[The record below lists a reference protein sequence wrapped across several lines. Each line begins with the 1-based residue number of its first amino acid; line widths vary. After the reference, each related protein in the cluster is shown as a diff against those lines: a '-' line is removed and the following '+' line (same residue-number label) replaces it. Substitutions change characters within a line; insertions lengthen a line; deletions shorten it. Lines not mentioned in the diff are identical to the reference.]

1 PNAHENT
8 LGGNPVVCAAALA
21 VLDVLKSEKLA
32 DNAAKVGGYLLKR
45 FREMAEEYELIGDVR
60 GKGLMIGV
68 EFVKSRDTKEP
79 AKKERDE
86 ILDESFKRGLV
97 LLGAG
102 ASSLRL
108 APPLILT
115 QEQADVGL
123 EIFEKVL
130 SEVEK
135 KK

>member
-1 PNAHENT
+1 
-8 LGGNPVVCAAALA
+8 
-21 VLDVLKSEKLA
+21 
-32 DNAAKVGGYLLKR
+32 
-45 FREMAEEYELIGDVR
+45 
-60 GKGLMIGV
+60 
-68 EFVKSRDTKEP
+68 
-79 AKKERDE
+79 
-86 ILDESFKRGLV
+86 LV

-102 ASSLRL
+102 SSSLRL

-130 SEVEK
+130 SDVEK